1 MYSFD
6 TGSTLRD
13 KKKIKSIHS
22 LVQREKKITRNMRNR
37 WNIKILGTFVYK
49 GSQRI
54 VSLSRVSIQIRFLLS
69 ETRAPTRPP

>member
-22 LVQREKKITRNMRNR
+22 LVQREKKITRNTRNR
-37 WNIKILGTFVYK
+37 
-49 GSQRI
+49 
-54 VSLSRVSIQIRFLLS
+54 
-69 ETRAPTRPP
+69 